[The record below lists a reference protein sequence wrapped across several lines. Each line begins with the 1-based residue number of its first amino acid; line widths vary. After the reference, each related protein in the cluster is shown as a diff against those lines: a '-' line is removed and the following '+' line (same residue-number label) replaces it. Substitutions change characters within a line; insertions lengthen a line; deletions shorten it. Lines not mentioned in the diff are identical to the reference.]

1 LTGLD
6 TIYEDGD
13 TPGRLSRHCSL
24 ECSDIR
30 KNMFD
35 VIDTLCKLLSLEQ
48 ILQSEVFK
56 SQNTHISKKKKWEC
70 HDRYD
75 KICQSNSR
83 RVPLIALLNWTLS
96 IRIFFLLFPSYV

>member
-1 LTGLD
+1 
-6 TIYEDGD
+6 
-13 TPGRLSRHCSL
+13 
-24 ECSDIR
+24 
-30 KNMFD
+30 MFD

-83 RVPLIALLNWTLS
+83 RVPLIAFLNWTLS
-96 IRIFFLLFPSYV
+96 IRIFFFFDYFLHMFSNQLRDKY